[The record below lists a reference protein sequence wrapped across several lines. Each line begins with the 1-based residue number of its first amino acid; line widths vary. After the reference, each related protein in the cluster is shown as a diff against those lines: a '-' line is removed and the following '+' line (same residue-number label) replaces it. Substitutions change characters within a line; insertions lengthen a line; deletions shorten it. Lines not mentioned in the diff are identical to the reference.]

1 MILHTAPIFR
11 AGDSLSTVNESG
23 RVAGMSAERFTS
35 WVESYLV
42 FTRPGK
48 DGPAVESIGKD
59 LAGKILA
66 SDQFRDQLRELKAV
80 SEVRLPMW
88 MGEGE
93 ARTVALAPVGLDVGT
108 GLFTVDRIPYPDDMS
123 ADEAW
128 SVLWDCLKEFPF
140 DPEGQE
146 KMIYR
151 RSFSAQLA
159 AMLGVYCH
167 ALFPEGVSRP
177 MIVINANQSGS
188 GKSLL
193 MRVILAAVHGPP
205 PEGGK
210 KDSESEFE
218 KSLDA
223 AANDRKPFL
232 VLDDCGSIHSH
243 ALNRFVTSPVHECRQ
258 MHSQR
263 MIIMPKITQVIATG
277 NSLTLSEDLA
287 RRALVIDLFEAN
299 DAATR
304 EFKKEIT
311 NGWLFSSETR
321 ARFLAAMWA
330 IVKRWRDAGMPMMKE
345 HRRGSFEEW
354 SGLIGGIVI
363 SCNLTNP
370 FTPRQVDSGGDEA
383 GRALSLVI
391 GELVGESMKETPP
404 VLSTTD
410 ILERAES
417 MGLLDVIVGFAKEPK
432 KSLGHRLKKIKARNL
447 LDSQRR
453 AFEFGRRDMAAG
465 AKYPIRFL

>member
-1 MILHTAPIFR
+1 
-11 AGDSLSTVNESG
+11 
-23 RVAGMSAERFTS
+23 
-35 WVESYLV
+35 
-42 FTRPGK
+42 
-48 DGPAVESIGKD
+48 
-59 LAGKILA
+59 
-66 SDQFRDQLRELKAV
+66 
-80 SEVRLPMW
+80 
-88 MGEGE
+88 
-93 ARTVALAPVGLDVGT
+93 
-108 GLFTVDRIPYPDDMS
+108 
-123 ADEAW
+123 
-128 SVLWDCLKEFPF
+128 
-140 DPEGQE
+140 
-146 KMIYR
+146 
-151 RSFSAQLA
+151 
-159 AMLGVYCH
+159 
-167 ALFPEGVSRP
+167 
-177 MIVINANQSGS
+177 
-188 GKSLL
+188 
-193 MRVILAAVHGPP
+193 
-205 PEGGK
+205 
-210 KDSESEFE
+210 
-218 KSLDA
+218 
-223 AANDRKPFL
+223 
-232 VLDDCGSIHSH
+232 
-243 ALNRFVTSPVHECRQ
+243 
-258 MHSQR
+258 
-263 MIIMPKITQVIATG
+263 MPKITQVIATG